1 MSAFIGS
8 PEHKEL
14 LCRFLI
20 DSHDPYVPAELPWPE
35 LDEPVRE
42 RLASLPIWDEAL
54 KIESNT
60 ALIVNTMGETVKDP
74 MLGEA
79 IRLQGFEEAR
89 HAQLIGMLTDRY
101 RIPVKPVSL
110 RPPPRPEWAFMR
122 IGYGECF
129 DSFFA
134 FGLFAL
140 ARDSGLM
147 QPELVRLF
155 EPVMQEEGRHIIFH
169 VNWVAYTQAQM
180 RFALRPSYVF
190 RRALAIWMQLLSR
203 IKTVL
208 RVKRNADRSER
219 NFTLKAHSV
228 FSRVA
233 PADFVTL
240 CMTENERR
248 LSRYDPRLLRPAF
261 VPTVARAALRTL
273 IPSAGRREAGRP
285 AKPRP

>member
-1 MSAFIGS
+1 MFPFVGS

-14 LCRFLI
+14 LCRFFTE
-20 DSHDPYVPAELPWPE
+20 SHDPYVPAQLPWPE
-35 LDEPVRE
+35 LDEPVRQ
-42 RLASLPIWDEAL
+42 RLASLPFWDEAL

-60 ALIVNTMGETVKDP
+60 ALIVRAMGETVEDS
-74 MLGEA
+74 MLAEA
-79 IRLQGFEEAR
+79 IQLQGFEEAR

-101 RIPVKPVSL
+101 CIPVNPVSL
-110 RPPPRPEWAFMR
+110 RPPLRPEWAFMR

-140 ARDSGLM
+140 VRDSGLM
-147 QPELVRLF
+147 HPELVKLF
-155 EPVMQEEGRHIIFH
+155 EPVLQEEGRHIIFH

-180 RFALRPSYVF
+180 RFARRPSYLF
-190 RRALAIWMQLLSR
+190 RRGLAIWMQLLSR

-208 RVKRNADRSER
+208 RVKRKADHSER
-219 NFTLKAHSV
+219 NFTLKAHNV
-228 FSRVA
+228 FSRVS

-240 CMTENERR
+240 CMSENERR

-261 VPTVARAALRTL
+261 VPTVARAALHMMA
-273 IPSAGRREAGRP
+273 PAGHRANGSP
-285 AKPRP
+285 